1 MYAVLQTHFKMA
13 QKIQSHMEQVRYHR
27 TVTAEQKNI
36 QTQIDNANA
45 ELVCIS
51 RHRETL
57 YDDYADRLMSES
69 DYLYARKRY
78 EEKEKQLRE
87 KMERLTEE
95 QRVLTLEKTTE
106 NPGIKSLLHF
116 QTEPCLTRAMALELI
131 ESVIVHSKTEI
142 TVHLR
147 FEDEYEKL
155 RNTLTPVREVASGE

>member
-1 MYAVLQTHFKMA
+1 
-13 QKIQSHMEQVRYHR
+13 
-27 TVTAEQKNI
+27 
-36 QTQIDNANA
+36 
-45 ELVCIS
+45 
-51 RHRETL
+51 
-57 YDDYADRLMSES
+57 
-69 DYLYARKRY
+69 
-78 EEKEKQLRE
+78 
-87 KMERLTEE
+87 MERLTEE